1 MVKSTHIS
9 FPQDGLALRITAQ
22 DALEQGI
29 KPGDPAVVEVTVRA
43 HTVAE
48 WVAEVSDS
56 TFQTGAEEA
65 AAPGPEPVAA
75 TAAPV
80 AATAAPVDSGAD
92 EGPVTIRWR
101 SAG

>member
-75 TAAPV
+75 TAA
-80 AATAAPVDSGAD
+80 TAAPVGSGAD
-92 EGPVTIRWR
+92 EGPVTSPVTIRWR

>member
-75 TAAPV
+75 TAA
-80 AATAAPVDSGAD
+80 TAAPVGSGAD